1 MAPGGE
7 TTADVGRFTG
17 RFAVD
22 RMLGRLARWLRV
34 LGHDVAYGSHLGG
47 RTLVACARREHR
59 LLLTR
64 DTRLLRDPHLPP
76 HLFVTSDDF
85 RAQLRQVAAA
95 VPIAAAA
102 PFARCLDCN
111 RVLEPAPRDAARER
125 VPAYVFDTTA
135 EFLSCPHCHRLY
147 WPATHRDHMR
157 RELAGLGLLHDH
169 AGAEP
174 GA

>member
-7 TTADVGRFTG
+7 TTVDVGRCPG
-17 RFAVD
+17 GFAVD

-47 RTLVACARREHR
+47 RTLVACARRERR

-95 VPIAAAA
+95 LPIGAAA
-102 PFARCLDCN
+102 PFGRCLDCN
-111 RVLEPAPRDAARER
+111 RVLEAAAREAARDR

-135 EFLSCPHCHRLY
+135 HFLSCPHCHRLY

-157 RELAGLGLLHDH
+157 RELADLGLMPPEHH
-169 AGAEP
+169 AGP

>member
-1 MAPGGE
+1 MVPGGE
-7 TTADVGRFTG
+7 TPTVR

-34 LGHDVAYGSHLGG
+34 LGHDVAYGPHLRG
-47 RTLVACARREHR
+47 RTLAACARREDR

-64 DTRLLRDPHLPP
+64 DTRLLRDPQLPA

-85 RAQLRQVAAA
+85 RAQLRQLAGVLPLA
-95 VPIAAAA
+95 PGA

-111 RVLEPAPRDAARER
+111 RLLEEVPHEEARDR
-125 VPAYVFDTTA
+125 VPPYVWQTTTQFVA
-135 EFLSCPHCHRLY
+135 CRHCHRLY

-157 RELAGLGLLHDH
+157 RELAALGLLPGVPDDERP
-169 AGAEP
+169 AP